1 MLDLITKTEIADVG
15 FGSDTL
21 CAKSYLL
28 TYWPKVSLIL
38 TSRIR
43 FRVFRLMWVDWVNFG
58 EKNIYKGEEKLKRI
72 LNLILTK
79 LHRQFVRV
87 KVCKVRVLCLYTDQ

>member
-58 EKNIYKGEEKLKRI
+58 EKTFTRAKK
-72 LNLILTK
+72 NLSEYWT
-79 LHRQFVRV
+79 
-87 KVCKVRVLCLYTDQ
+87 